1 MNTHKIA
8 ILAIQESHLTDELAD
23 SVRAAFDTR
32 LALEYSPLP
41 ESRNAAG
48 VALVFNKGLI
58 NTGAIQHEEIIPGR
72 AILASI
78 PWHGD
83 MNIKIM
89 NIYAPNDAKS
99 NGAFWESLNV
109 ITSNRP
115 DLKPDL
121 LVGDFNLVEDSLNRL
136 PCHSDDAEAVTAL
149 GELKCNLNLVDG
161 WRCTFPDKQGY
172 THQHAPNASQG

>member
-8 ILAIQESHLTDELAD
+8 ILTIQESHLTDKLAD
-23 SVRAAFDTR
+23 SVRTAFNTR

-48 VALVFNKGLI
+48 VTLVFNKGLI

-83 MNIKIM
+83 TNIKIM
-89 NIYAPNDAKS
+89 NIYAP
-99 NGAFWESLNV
+99 
-109 ITSNRP
+109 
-115 DLKPDL
+115 
-121 LVGDFNLVEDSLNRL
+121 
-136 PCHSDDAEAVTAL
+136 
-149 GELKCNLNLVDG
+149 
-161 WRCTFPDKQGY
+161 
-172 THQHAPNASQG
+172 HQ